1 MKKSTKLLL
10 VFIPILI
17 VAVIIAIAVANNVRK
32 TDGSLRTVS
41 SKSELLKL
49 TESQQLTSEKEKEM
63 LYQLGPL
70 YFIMKVVSGELF
82 RNNRYYPPVYE
93 TYETDTSKGGIP
105 IPYASGSVPSGMQST
120 TRLYKSQHLIMA
132 SISFPS

>member
-49 TESQQLTSEKEKEM
+49 TESQQLTS
-63 LYQLGPL
+63 
-70 YFIMKVVSGELF
+70 
-82 RNNRYYPPVYE
+82 
-93 TYETDTSKGGIP
+93 
-105 IPYASGSVPSGMQST
+105 
-120 TRLYKSQHLIMA
+120 
-132 SISFPS
+132 